1 VVPISAAREVFYLV
15 SLPKYSETCLR
26 AYPGVQH
33 LPADA
38 QSAMLSL
45 VYNRGATKSGSSR
58 REMKELE
65 ALVQDGDLE
74 GMALQLEAMK
84 RLWEGRGL
92 DGLLLRR
99 DKEAAL
105 VRSAKRVY
113 LPGELVLV

>member
-1 VVPISAAREVFYLV
+1 
-15 SLPKYSETCLR
+15 
-26 AYPGVQH
+26 
-33 LPADA
+33 
-38 QSAMLSL
+38 
-45 VYNRGATKSGSSR
+45 
-58 REMKELE
+58 MKELE